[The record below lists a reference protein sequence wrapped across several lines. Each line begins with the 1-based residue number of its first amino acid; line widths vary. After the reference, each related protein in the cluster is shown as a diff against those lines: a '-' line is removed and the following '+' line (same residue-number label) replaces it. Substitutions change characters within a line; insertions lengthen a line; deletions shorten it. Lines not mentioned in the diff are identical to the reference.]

1 MRRVAFL
8 AALAVFGLTAATG
21 YAQTNPP
28 VVTTPTPARSLQ
40 APVKPTPESRAQ
52 ALKLA
57 QMLNGEEL
65 TKRQIDRL
73 YTVTMPAAIK
83 QKAEYQEMEKVY
95 PGISDVAIQ
104 AEREIVEPASMARLP
119 HMHQAIADV
128 YAQYL
133 TTDDMDYI
141 SAFYATPT
149 GAKALVAAAEG
160 SDFSHMVEKNL
171 ANEQSK
177 VEASDLKTMV
187 MGHTTKFL
195 SILNDDDRRKL
206 VAFGLSPAGR
216 KWGGIQSLV
225 LEATANVANE
235 GNAEVIARATD
246 NVVKAMTVFVNKAD
260 HARSAEKTA
269 DQ

>member
-1 MRRVAFL
+1 MRRVTL
-8 AALAVFGLTAATG
+8 LTALAIFGLTAATG

-28 VVTTPTPARSLQ
+28 AVTTPAPARSVPAQ
-40 APVKPTPESRAQ
+40 VTPTPESRAQ

-57 QMLNGEEL
+57 QALNGEEL
-65 TKRQIDRL
+65 TRRQINRL

-119 HMHQAIADV
+119 QMHQAIADV

-133 TTDDMDYI
+133 TSDDMEAI

-149 GAKALVAAAEG
+149 GAKALAAAAEG

-171 ANEQSK
+171 ASEDSK
-177 VEASDLKTMV
+177 IEASDIKTMV
-187 MGHTTKFL
+187 MGHTSKFL
-195 SILNDDDRRKL
+195 SILDDEDRRKL
-206 VAFGLSPAGR
+206 VAFALSPAGR
-216 KWGGIQSLV
+216 KWGGIQPMV
-225 LEATANVANE
+225 LETTANHANQ
-235 GNAEVIARATD
+235 GNAEVITRATE
-246 NVVKAMTVFVNKAD
+246 NVIKAMTDFVNKSD
-260 HARSAEKTA
+260 QARTA
-269 DQ
+269 KK